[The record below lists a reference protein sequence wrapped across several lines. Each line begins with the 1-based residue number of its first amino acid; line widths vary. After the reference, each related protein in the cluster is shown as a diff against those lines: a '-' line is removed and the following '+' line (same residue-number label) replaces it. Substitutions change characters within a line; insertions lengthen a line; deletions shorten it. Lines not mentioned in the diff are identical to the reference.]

1 MPGNPILGASGE
13 CAVWKKGDR
22 EFETWESFSLMLVD
36 PEIRS
41 SRASLLP
48 LFLAWHYFTPRSHQ
62 NFSDSISAWSPYTS
76 DPPCLAFSLPSSSI
90 SVKQM
95 SLGFCWS
102 HRVSIIRTLLGSQS
116 EDWSGEGP
124 VWCHRVPKM
133 GCEDGSWVCSD
144 LNQ

>member
-48 LFLAWHYFTPRSHQ
+48 LFLACHHFTPGSHQ
-62 NFSDSISAWSPYTS
+62 NCSDSISARSPYTS

-90 SVKQM
+90 SVKQR
-95 SLGFCWS
+95 SLGFFWS
-102 HRVSIIRTLLGSQS
+102 HHVSI
-116 EDWSGEGP
+116 SGRC
-124 VWCHRVPKM
+124 WAHRVRTGLVKAQFGVIMFQRRAVKKAP
-133 GCEDGSWVCSD
+133 GCA
-144 LNQ
+144 LT

>member
-48 LFLAWHYFTPRSHQ
+48 LFLACHHFTPGSHQ
-62 NFSDSISAWSPYTS
+62 NCSDSISARSPYTS

-90 SVKQM
+90 SVKQR
-95 SLGFCWS
+95 SLGFFWS
-102 HRVSIIRTLLGSQS
+102 HHVSIIRTLLGSQS
-116 EDWSGEGP
+116 EDWFGEGP
-124 VWCHRVPKM
+124 VWCHHVPKT
-133 GCEDGSWVCSD
+133 GCEEGSWMCSD